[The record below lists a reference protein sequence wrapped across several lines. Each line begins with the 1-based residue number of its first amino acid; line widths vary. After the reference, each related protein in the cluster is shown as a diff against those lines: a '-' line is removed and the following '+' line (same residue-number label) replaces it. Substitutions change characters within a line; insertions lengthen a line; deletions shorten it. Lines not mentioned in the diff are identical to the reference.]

1 MFNELFKAFS
11 DPVRREILLL
21 LRNKSMSAGEISKK
35 FNITSA
41 TISYHLSLLKN
52 IDLIRERKVKNF
64 IYYDLNMTVFEEMIL
79 WFNNFKEGEIN
90 DEKK

>member
-1 MFNELFKAFS
+1 MFNDLFKAFS

-21 LRNKSMSAGEISKK
+21 LRNKSMSAGEISKN

-64 IYYDLNMTVFEEMIL
+64 IYYDLNMTVFEEIIL